1 MTGKFYGIG
10 VGPGAPDLLTIRAA
24 ELLKTAEV
32 VCIPRSAADNESVA
46 RKVAGAY
53 IGPAAEIIE
62 VPTPMTRDKALLEAE
77 WRRGAE
83 KIAACLAAGKNVAF
97 ITIGDAMLFSTYT
110 YLLKHV
116 RAIMPDVEV
125 ESVPGVTSF
134 AAAAAHLDLPLA
146 EGTEKLAVLPAV
158 DDPEALR
165 PLLAAFDNA
174 VLMKVA
180 GKYEEIV
187 AVLGDLGLKDKA
199 VYVSRLGYP
208 DQFITRD
215 LDSLIGKKRD
225 YLSLILIK
233 KGGLG

>member
-10 VGPGAPDLLTIRAA
+10 VGPGDPDLLTLRAA
-24 ELLKTAEV
+24 ALLKTADV

-46 RKVAGAY
+46 LKVAGAH
-53 IGPAAEIIE
+53 IGPAAEMIE
-62 VPTPMTRDKALLEAE
+62 VSTPMTRDKDQLEAE

-83 KIAACLAAGKNVAF
+83 KIAASLAAGKNVAF

-116 RAIMPDVEV
+116 RDLIPEVEV

-134 AAAAAHLDLPLA
+134 AAAAAHLDLPLS
-146 EGTEKLAVLPAV
+146 EGTEKLAILPAV

-180 GKYEEIV
+180 GKYEQIV

-199 VYVSRLGYP
+199 VFVSRLGYP
-208 DQFITRD
+208 DQFVTRD
-215 LDSLIGKKRD
+215 LDSLVGKKRD

>member
-1 MTGKFYGIG
+1 ML
-10 VGPGAPDLLTIRAA
+10 A
-24 ELLKTAEV
+24 
-32 VCIPRSAADNESVA
+32 
-46 RKVAGAY
+46 
-53 IGPAAEIIE
+53 
-62 VPTPMTRDKALLEAE
+62 VPTPMIRDKAKLEAE

-83 KIAACLAAGKNVAF
+83 TIAARLAAGKNVAF

-110 YLLKHV
+110 YLLRHV
-116 RAIMPDVEV
+116 RALLPDVAV

-134 AAAAAHLDLPLA
+134 AAATAHLNLALA
-146 EGTEKLAVLPAV
+146 EGTEKLAVIPAV

-165 PLLAAFDNA
+165 PLLAAFDSV

-187 AVLGDLGLKDKA
+187 AVLADLGLRDKA
-199 VYVSRLGYP
+199 VYVSKLGYP
-208 DQFITRD
+208 DQFVTRD

-233 KGGLG
+233 KGGL

>member
-1 MTGKFYGIG
+1 MNGKFYGIG
-10 VGPGAPDLLTIRAA
+10 VGPGDPDLLTLRAA
-24 ELLKTAEV
+24 ALLKTADV
-32 VCIPRSAADNESVA
+32 VCLPRSAADNESVA
-46 RKVAGAY
+46 RKVAGAH
-53 IGPAAEIIE
+53 IGPGAEIIE

-77 WRRGAE
+77 WRRGAG

-116 RAIMPDVEV
+116 RALLPDVEV

-134 AAAAAHLDLPLA
+134 AAAAAHLDIPLA

-180 GKYEEIV
+180 GKYDEIV

-199 VYVSRLGYP
+199 VFVSRLGYP
-208 DQFITRD
+208 DQLVTRD

-233 KGGLG
+233 KGGLA

>member
-10 VGPGAPDLLTIRAA
+10 VGPGDPGLLTLRAA
-24 ELLKTAEV
+24 ELLKTADV
-32 VCIPRSAADNESVA
+32 VCLPRSAAENESVA
-46 RKVAGAY
+46 LKVAGAY
-53 IGPAAEIIE
+53 IGAAAELIE
-62 VPTPMTRDKALLEAE
+62 VSTPMTRDRALLEAE

-83 KIAACLAAGKNVAF
+83 TIAARLAAGKNVAF

-110 YLLKHV
+110 YLLRHV
-116 RAIMPDVEV
+116 RALLPDVEV

-134 AAAAAHLDLPLA
+134 AAAAAHLDLALA
-146 EGTEKLAVLPAV
+146 EGAEKLAVVPAV

-165 PLLAAFDNA
+165 PLLAAFDNV

-180 GKYEEIV
+180 GKYDEIV
-187 AVLGDLGLKDKA
+187 AILTDLGLKDKA

-208 DQFITRD
+208 DQFVTFD
-215 LDSLIGKKRD
+215 LDSLAGKKRD

-233 KGGLG
+233 KGGLR

>member
-1 MTGKFYGIG
+1 MTGKFSGIG
-10 VGPGAPDLLTIRAA
+10 VGPGDPGLLTLRAV
-24 ELLKTAEV
+24 ELLKTADV
-32 VCIPRSAADNESVA
+32 VCIPRSSADNESVA
-46 RKVAGAY
+46 LKVAAAY
-53 IGPAAEIIE
+53 IGAAEIIE
-62 VPTPMTRDKALLEAE
+62 VPTPMTRDRALLEAE

-83 KIAACLAAGKNVAF
+83 TIATRLAAGRNVAF

-116 RAIMPDVEV
+116 RAILPGVEV

-134 AAAAAHLDLPLA
+134 AAAAAHLNLALA
-146 EGTEKLAVLPAV
+146 EGTEKLAVIPAV
-158 DDPEALR
+158 DAPEALR
-165 PLLAAFDNA
+165 PLLAAFDSA

-187 AVLGDLGLKDKA
+187 AVLADLGLKDKA
-199 VYVSRLGYP
+199 VYVSKIGYP
-208 DQFITRD
+208 DEFVTRD

-233 KGGLG
+233 KGGL

>member
-10 VGPGAPDLLTIRAA
+10 VGPGDPGLLTLRAA
-24 ELLKTAEV
+24 DLLKTAAV
-32 VCIPRSAADNESVA
+32 ICIPRSAADNESTA
-46 RKVAGAY
+46 LKAAGAF
-53 IGPAAEIIE
+53 IGESAAIIE
-62 VPTPMTRDKALLEAE
+62 VPTPMTRDKDVLEAE

-83 KIAACLAAGKNVAF
+83 KIAAHLAAGCNVAF

-116 RAIMPDVEV
+116 RALLPAVEV

-134 AAAAAHLDLPLA
+134 AAAAAHLNLPLA
-146 EGTEKLAVLPAV
+146 EGPEKLAVVPAV

-165 PLLAAFDNA
+165 PLLAAFDSI

-180 GKYEEIV
+180 GKYDAIV
-187 AVLGDLGLKDKA
+187 ALLAELGLRDKA

-208 DQFITRD
+208 DQFVTRD
-215 LDSLIGKKRD
+215 LDSLVGKKRD
-225 YLSLILIK
+225 YLSLILVK
-233 KGGLG
+233 KGGL

>member
-1 MTGKFYGIG
+1 MTGKFSGIG
-10 VGPGAPDLLTIRAA
+10 VGPGDPGLLTLRAV
-24 ELLKTAEV
+24 ELLKTADV
-32 VCIPRSAADNESVA
+32 VCIPRSSADNESVA
-46 RKVAGAY
+46 LKVAAAY
-53 IGPAAEIIE
+53 IGAAEIIE
-62 VPTPMTRDKALLEAE
+62 VPTPMTRDRALLEAE

-83 KIAACLAAGKNVAF
+83 TIAARLAAGRNVAF

-116 RAIMPDVEV
+116 RAILPGVEV

-134 AAAAAHLDLPLA
+134 AAAAAHLNLALA
-146 EGTEKLAVLPAV
+146 EGTEKLAVIPAV
-158 DDPEALR
+158 DDPAALR
-165 PLLAAFDNA
+165 PLLAAFDSA

-187 AVLGDLGLKDKA
+187 AVLADLGLKDKA
-199 VYVSRLGYP
+199 VYVSKIGYP
-208 DQFITRD
+208 DEFVTRD

-233 KGGLG
+233 KGGL